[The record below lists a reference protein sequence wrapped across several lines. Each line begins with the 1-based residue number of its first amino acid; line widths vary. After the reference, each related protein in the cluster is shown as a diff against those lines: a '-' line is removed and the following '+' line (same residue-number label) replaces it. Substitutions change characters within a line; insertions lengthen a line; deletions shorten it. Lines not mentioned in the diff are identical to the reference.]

1 MLKIVE
7 LKETIKDSN
16 LTNNIYDIQKIIQ
29 KMILNLE
36 FIEELNKDDY
46 NYLEILTEKSKIA
59 LEKTLDI
66 MKYSI

>member
-7 LKETIKDSN
+7 LKETIKDN
-16 LTNNIYDIQKIIQ
+16 DLTNNIYDMQKIIQ
-29 KMILNLE
+29 KIILNLE
-36 FIEELNKDDY
+36 FIEEINKDDY

>member
-16 LTNNIYDIQKIIQ
+16 LTNNIYDMQKIIQ

-36 FIEELNKDDY
+36 FIEEINKDDY

>member
-16 LTNNIYDIQKIIQ
+16 LTNNIYDMQKIIQ
-29 KMILNLE
+29 KIILNLE
-36 FIEELNKDDY
+36 FIEEINKDDY

>member
-16 LTNNIYDIQKIIQ
+16 LTNNIYDMQKIIQ

-36 FIEELNKDDY
+36 FIEEINKDDY

-59 LEKTLDI
+59 LEKALDI
-66 MKYSI
+66 IQYNI

>member
-7 LKETIKDSN
+7 LKETMKDSN
-16 LTNNIYDIQKIIQ
+16 LTNNIYDMQKIIQ

-36 FIEELNKDDY
+36 FVEEINKDDY
-46 NYLEILTEKSKIA
+46 NYLKIVTEKSKIA
-59 LEKTLDI
+59 LEKALEI

>member
-46 NYLEILTEKSKIA
+46 NYLEILTEKSKTA

>member
-7 LKETIKDSN
+7 LKETIKDSD
-16 LTNNIYDIQKIIQ
+16 LTNNIYDMQKIIQ
-29 KMILNLE
+29 KIILNLE
-36 FIEELNKDDY
+36 FIEEINKDDY

>member
-16 LTNNIYDIQKIIQ
+16 LTNNIYDMQKIIQ

-36 FIEELNKDDY
+36 FIEEINKDDY
-46 NYLEILTEKSKIA
+46 NYLEILTEKSKTA